1 MTTPRRAAEGAGGSP
16 PRPRAERL
24 PRDPSQVTHVLVAA
38 FPARLAGD
46 VRSVLAVVPDAGLAP
61 AEPFEV
67 EVQGETVA
75 M

>member
-1 MTTPRRAAEGAGGSP
+1 M
-16 PRPRAERL
+16 
-24 PRDPSQVTHVLVAA
+24 AA

-61 AEPFEV
+61 VEPFEV